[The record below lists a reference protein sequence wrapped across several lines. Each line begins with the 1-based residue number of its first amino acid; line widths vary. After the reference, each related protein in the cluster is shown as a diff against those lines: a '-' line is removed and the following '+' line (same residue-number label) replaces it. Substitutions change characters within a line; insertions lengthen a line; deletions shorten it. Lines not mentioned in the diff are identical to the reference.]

1 MESRSGGGG
10 QVVKDLML
18 TNPKTLPVDA
28 PVSEVRAILQNPS
41 VQMVLLTDG
50 QTFAGA
56 ITNLPP
62 DAPPKRLALE
72 FADPEP
78 DTIGPDEPASTALAR
93 TAANPHRRV
102 VVVGDDA
109 SLLGLLCLDAS
120 RTRFCGAAGS
130 GTFDA

>member
-1 MESRSGGGG
+1 MKVPPAGGG
-10 QVVKDLML
+10 QVVADLML
-18 TNPKTLPVDA
+18 PNPKTLPVGA
-28 PVSEVRAILQNPS
+28 PVSAVRTILENPS

-62 DAPPKRLALE
+62 DAPSEGRALE

-78 DTIGPDEPASTALAR
+78 DTIDPDEPASTALAR
-93 TAANPHRRV
+93 TAANPHRRL
-102 VVVGDDA
+102 VVVGDD
-109 SLLGLLCLDAS
+109 SRLLGLLCLDES

-130 GTFDA
+130 GTVDG